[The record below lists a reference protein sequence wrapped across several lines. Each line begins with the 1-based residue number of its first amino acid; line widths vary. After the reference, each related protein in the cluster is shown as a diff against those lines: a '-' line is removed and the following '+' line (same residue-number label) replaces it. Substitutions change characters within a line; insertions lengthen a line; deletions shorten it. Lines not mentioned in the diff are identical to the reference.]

1 MMNRKA
7 IYHRADDFTLL
18 HGDCIRLSTRH
29 GAWILDPFS
38 GSGTTGIAASLTGR
52 RYLGIEREKE
62 YLDLSIRRRVEL
74 ENGSI
79 VRSYRKKIRDI
90 VIADGEPEEA
100 DILGVTDEN
109 RIQDLP
115 F

>member
-1 MMNRKA
+1 M
-7 IYHRADDFTLL
+7 
-18 HGDCIRLSTRH
+18 
-29 GAWILDPFS
+29 
-38 GSGTTGIAASLTGR
+38 
-52 RYLGIEREKE
+52 
-62 YLDLSIRRRVEL
+62 EL

-79 VRSYRKKIRDI
+79 VRNYRKKIRDI

-100 DILGVTDEN
+100 DIFGMMDEN

>member
-52 RYLGIEREKE
+52 RYLGIEKGKGISGPEHQEKGGTGERE
-62 YLDLSIRRRVEL
+62 
-74 ENGSI
+74 
-79 VRSYRKKIRDI
+79 YRKELPQEDKGYRDC
-90 VIADGEPEEA
+90 GWRT
-100 DILGVTDEN
+100 G
-109 RIQDLP
+109 RG
-115 F
+115 

>member
-1 MMNRKA
+1 MAQLGYKFIMA
-7 IYHRADDFTLL
+7 
-18 HGDCIRLSTRH
+18 
-29 GAWILDPFS
+29 P
-38 GSGTTGIAASLTGR
+38 GISHDKH
-52 RYLGIEREKE
+52 LGIEREKE

-79 VRSYRKKIRDI
+79 VKSYRKKIRDI

-100 DILGVTDEN
+100 DIFGVTDEN

>member
-1 MMNRKA
+1 M
-7 IYHRADDFTLL
+7 
-18 HGDCIRLSTRH
+18 
-29 GAWILDPFS
+29 
-38 GSGTTGIAASLTGR
+38 
-52 RYLGIEREKE
+52 
-62 YLDLSIRRRVEL
+62 EL

-79 VRSYRKKIRDI
+79 VKSYRKKIRDI

-100 DILGVTDEN
+100 DIFGVTDEN